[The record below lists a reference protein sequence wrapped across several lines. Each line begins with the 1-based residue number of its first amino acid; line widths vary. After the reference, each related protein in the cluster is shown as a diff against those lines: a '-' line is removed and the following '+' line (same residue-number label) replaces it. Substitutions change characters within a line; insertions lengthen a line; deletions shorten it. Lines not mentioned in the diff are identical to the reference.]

1 MDEKLNAVIHTVRTL
16 TRENKGVVIKP
27 VESPDGV
34 LRISYYEGTN
44 EECPE
49 CVLSPDSFR
58 DMVKRMCQVQA
69 PHITTV
75 ELVPAGFY
83 PQPS

>member
-1 MDEKLNAVIHTVRTL
+1 MDEKLDAVIDTVRTL
-16 TRENKGVVIKP
+16 TRENKGVVIEP

-49 CVLSPDSFR
+49 CILSPDSFR
-58 DMVKRMCQVQA
+58 DMVKRMCRVQA

-75 ELVPAGFY
+75 ELVPAG
-83 PQPS
+83 

>member
-1 MDEKLNAVIHTVRTL
+1 MDETLNAVIDTVRTL
-16 TRENKGVVIKP
+16 TRENKGVVIEP

-58 DMVKRMCQVQA
+58 DMVKRMCRIQA

-75 ELVPAGFY
+75 ELVPAG
-83 PQPS
+83 